1 MSIRRATPT
10 DIPLLVEIWEQAVR
24 ATHHFLPEDDIDL
37 FRPLVRDSYLPSLE
51 TWVSLSDDDQP
62 AGFIGLTQ
70 ASVDM
75 LFVDPARHGQGHGR
89 RLLRHAAGLHG
100 RLTVD
105 VNEQNDEAK
114 GFYLAQGF
122 TVTGRS
128 AVDSLGKPYPIL
140 HLKQKA

>member
-1 MSIRRATPT
+1 MSIRRATPA
-10 DIPLLVEIWEQAVR
+10 DIPLLAEIWEQAVR
-24 ATHHFLPEDDIDL
+24 ATHYFLPEDDIDF

-75 LFVDPARHGQGHGR
+75 LFVDPARRGQGHGK
-89 RLLRHAAGLHG
+89 RLLHHAVGLYG
-100 RLTVD
+100 RLAVD
-105 VNEQNDEAK
+105 VNEQNDGAK
-114 GFYLAQGF
+114 GFYLAHGF

-140 HLKQKA
+140 HLKQEA